1 MKKLQMLIFIT
12 LIFVLSSSAYAL
24 NLRFNLQY
32 NNKHPL
38 SKGVFAPWAKQVEE
52 VTDGRV
58 KVTLFYSNALFK
70 PKDALTAVSKRVAD
84 IGVVL
89 PTYTRDRL
97 MMASVLDQPM
107 MTGRKTSDNCEVAY
121 QLTQEVPEIMEE
133 IKDVKVLWAY
143 TNPTFQLHFSK
154 TKPDSLDGLKNS
166 VLSAGGTSQTRIL
179 RLLGAS
185 PESMPMNDVFLAMQ
199 KGVIDGCFLPY
210 APLKSQ
216 KIASLLNHHINA
228 DLMAVTFYVSINKR
242 AWGKISAEDQKAIE
256 AISGVVASRRT
267 GDVFDQATAKG
278 VEYMKQKGDTF
289 HDLTTEQKKM
299 WAEKIQPV
307 RQRWI
312 EDAKAKGY
320 QNPEKVMDRAMQ
332 LIAEKSK

>member
-1 MKKLQMLIFIT
+1 MKKLQT
-12 LIFVLSSSAYAL
+12 LILVTLVFILSSSAYAI
-24 NLRFNLQY
+24 NLRFNVQY

-38 SKGVFAPWAKQVEE
+38 SKGVFAPWAKQVKE

-70 PKDALTAVSKRVAD
+70 PKDALNAVSKRVAD

-107 MTGRKTSDNCEVAY
+107 MTGGKTSDNSEVAW
-121 QLTQEVPEIMEE
+121 QLLQEIPEIKEE
-133 IKDVKVLWAY
+133 MKDVKVLWAY
-143 TNPTFQLHFSK
+143 MNPTFQLHFSK

-166 VLSAGGTSQTRIL
+166 VLSGGGTSMTRIL
-179 RLLGAS
+179 RALGAS

-199 KGVIDGCFLPY
+199 KGVIDGCLLPY

-228 DLMAVTFYVSINKR
+228 DLMAITFYVSINKE
-242 AWGKISAEDQKAIE
+242 AWAKISAEDQKAIE
-256 AISGVVASRRT
+256 AISGVVASRHT
-267 GDVFDQATAKG
+267 GEIFDKATVKG
-278 VEYMKQKGDTF
+278 VEYMKEKGDTF
-289 HDLTTEQKKM
+289 VDLTAEQKTM
-299 WAEKIQPV
+299 WAEKIQPL
-307 RQRWI
+307 RQKWI
-312 EDAKAKGY
+312 EEAKAKGY
-320 QNPEKVMDRAMQ
+320 KNPEKVLDRAMQ